1 MGTSMSR
8 LLFKQEAIVTEFS
21 SLWDISAIDIDGNQ
35 IERLGSLVPNKKVV
49 LVVNVAS
56 KWGLTDK
63 NY

>member
-1 MGTSMSR
+1 MSR

-56 KWGLTDK
+56 K
-63 NY
+63 